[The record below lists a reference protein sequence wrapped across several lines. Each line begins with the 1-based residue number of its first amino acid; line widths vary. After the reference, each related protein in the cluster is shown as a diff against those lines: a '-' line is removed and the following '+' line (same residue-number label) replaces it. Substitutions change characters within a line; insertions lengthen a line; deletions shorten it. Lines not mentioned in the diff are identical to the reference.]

1 MTFVDYIIK
10 ERSRKFLSI
19 SLMDMEKSNYKGTL
33 EEWFSDMYI
42 DYVYI
47 LNQNKEDERIG
58 TTSAYERISVIARMK
73 DKTATGLTRD
83 DLLDQNEDE

>member
-33 EEWFSDMYI
+33 EEWFSDMYTEYKI
-42 DYVYI
+42 INPTKNDVEEVESDI
-47 LNQNKEDERIG
+47 NFIKWVD
-58 TTSAYERISVIARMK
+58 
-73 DKTATGLTRD
+73 
-83 DLLDQNEDE
+83 

>member
-19 SLMDMEKSNYKGTL
+19 SLMDMEKSNYEGTL

-47 LNQNKEDERIG
+47 LNQNKEYERSG
-58 TTSAYERISVIARMK
+58 ATSAYERISVIARMK
-73 DKTATGLTRD
+73 DKTSTGLTRD
-83 DLLDQNEDE
+83 DLLD

>member
-33 EEWFSDMYI
+33 EEWFSDMHI
-42 DYVYI
+42 DYIHKV
-47 LNQNKEDERIG
+47 NQNK
-58 TTSAYERISVIARMK
+58 
-73 DKTATGLTRD
+73 D
-83 DLLDQNEDE
+83 DQ

>member
-33 EEWFSDMYI
+33 EEWFSDMYTE
-42 DYVYI
+42 YKI
-47 LNQNKEDERIG
+47 LNQKEE
-58 TTSAYERISVIARMK
+58 T
-73 DKTATGLTRD
+73 
-83 DLLDQNEDE
+83 LLCTHDNCRHGY

>member
-19 SLMDMEKSNYKGTL
+19 SLMDMEKSNYEGTL

-47 LNQNKEDERIG
+47 LNQNKEDERSG
-58 TTSAYERISVIARMK
+58 ATSAYERISVIARMK
-73 DKTATGLTRD
+73 DKTSTGLTRD
-83 DLLDQNEDE
+83 DLLD

>member
-42 DYVYI
+42 DYIYI
-47 LNQNKEDERIG
+47 LNQNKDDE
-58 TTSAYERISVIARMK
+58 
-73 DKTATGLTRD
+73 
-83 DLLDQNEDE
+83 

>member
-1 MTFVDYIIK
+1 MMTFVDYIIK

-42 DYVYI
+42 EYTI
-47 LNQNKEDERIG
+47 LTQDKDER
-58 TTSAYERISVIARMK
+58 
-73 DKTATGLTRD
+73 
-83 DLLDQNEDE
+83 

>member
-1 MTFVDYIIK
+1 MKTFVDYIIK

-42 DYVYI
+42 DYTI
-47 LNQNKEDERIG
+47 LNQKEETPLCTPDNCRHG
-58 TTSAYERISVIARMK
+58 Y
-73 DKTATGLTRD
+73 
-83 DLLDQNEDE
+83 